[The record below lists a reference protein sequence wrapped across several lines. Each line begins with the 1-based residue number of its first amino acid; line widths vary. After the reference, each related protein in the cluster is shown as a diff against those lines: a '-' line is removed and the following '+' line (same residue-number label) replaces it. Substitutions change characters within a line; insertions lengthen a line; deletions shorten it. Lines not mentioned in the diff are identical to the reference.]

1 MKLFLKEHRLLIVVQ
16 CLQFAFIWSVL
27 LLSNF
32 KDYVLM
38 FYGVFVSFVFLICYL
53 AYQYYSRRH
62 VYKKLSKRPEHLDE
76 LIELT
81 DHVPL
86 GVALDQ
92 LMKKQYQLYM
102 DRLKEAEDLQANH
115 LKFIDRWV
123 HQMKT
128 PLSVIELTAQD
139 LDEPESSNVRE
150 ELERLKKGLHTVLNM
165 ARLRTIEEDFQIQP
179 VQLETLVHEVNQ
191 ENKWFYI
198 RNHVYPHSDVQ
209 TAGVTVETDEKWLF
223 FILDQ
228 LLQNA
233 VKYSTGKSQRVD
245 LSIYKNEDA
254 AVLEVK
260 DYGVGIPRH
269 DQKRIFQAFY
279 TGDNGRQYRESTGMG
294 LYLVKEVADYLGH
307 TLEVISEVQQGATFR
322 IRFTK
327 EQTIA

>member
-102 DRLKEAEDLQANH
+102 RSEEHTSELQSRGHLVCRL
-115 LKFIDRWV
+115 
-123 HQMKT
+123 
-128 PLSVIELTAQD
+128 
-139 LDEPESSNVRE
+139 
-150 ELERLKKGLHTVLNM
+150 
-165 ARLRTIEEDFQIQP
+165 
-179 VQLETLVHEVNQ
+179 
-191 ENKWFYI
+191 
-198 RNHVYPHSDVQ
+198 
-209 TAGVTVETDEKWLF
+209 
-223 FILDQ
+223 
-228 LLQNA
+228 
-233 VKYSTGKSQRVD
+233 
-245 LSIYKNEDA
+245 
-254 AVLEVK
+254 
-260 DYGVGIPRH
+260 
-269 DQKRIFQAFY
+269 
-279 TGDNGRQYRESTGMG
+279 
-294 LYLVKEVADYLGH
+294 
-307 TLEVISEVQQGATFR
+307 
-322 IRFTK
+322 
-327 EQTIA
+327 